1 MSVSCAL
8 WATSLHQWARR
19 YLRRSQPSRCNPEK
33 RARMRA
39 FYAEGVGNM
48 HIPWAVEGLPTLLH
62 LSLFLFFGGVA
73 VFLFNVNRE
82 VFSYVICWIGLFCL
96 VYGMITLLPLI
107 RQDSPYNSPLSTP
120 AWFLFAT
127 TRYIF
132 IMIFIMIYSLVIA
145 VGLVITLCFSCFRLC
160 ICLDDCIGRF
170 EDWVLTRIGD
180 FGKHCRWMLKG
191 VEMAAEEAVSKRLS
205 RIDVSILDWTITS
218 LDDDDSVKNFFEAI
232 PGFLNSE
239 LVKHLEGYFPE
250 ELSAKYSDALDRF
263 LDRTWSSNLVD
274 DAEKLVRVDIAT
286 NAISLTRHFAISFA
300 NWDKAPEVTVARILL
315 SVRERDDRWITLAAR
330 VFDLPEQ
337 DLQGNIDIGD
347 DSVLL
352 AALIRLIRPPLRP
365 SYSSWKGLE
374 ELSELDIHNTL
385 PGLQHGFCTVWNEI
399 VQETRKRPSIARVHL
414 LKTIRQL
421 YITLHQGTDAAPT
434 AFSASTDRDSKML
447 WRPSSYPLCNLAT
460 HRPHSIASHQPPT
473 DSHVTP
479 TTNSV
484 SDPSHF
490 APPPIGS
497 SIPASRPTRSPTL
510 PLPRA
515 RGLVNTNNIC
525 FANAVLQLLVNLPP
539 FWDLFRELGDQMGQ
553 RRPGVPEAGGSA
565 TPLVDATVGFVREFM
580 VEDKS
585 PSTEQQSQ
593 PATGGTSRA
602 DEEKKGENA
611 VDPFKPTYMYDA
623 MKEKRQL
630 KPLLVCSRA
639 YVPVF
644 SY

>member
-127 TRYIF
+127 TRNI
-132 IMIFIMIYSLVIA
+132 IIMIYNLVIALSLVIS
-145 VGLVITLCFSCFRLC
+145 LCFGYCFRFC
-160 ICLDDCIGRF
+160 ICFDDRIWRF
-170 EDWVLTRIGD
+170 EDRVLTRIGD
-180 FGKHCRWMLKG
+180 FGKHRRRWMLKG
-191 VEMAAEEAVSKRLS
+191 VEKAAEEVVSKRLS

-218 LDDDDSVKNFFEAI
+218 LGDDDSVKNFFEAI

-250 ELSAKYSDALDRF
+250 ELSTKYRDALDGF

-274 DAEKLVRVDIAT
+274 DAEKLGRVDIAT
-286 NAISLTRHFAISFA
+286 NAISLIRHSAISFA
-300 NWDKAPEVTVARILL
+300 SWDKVPQVTVARILL
-315 SVRERDDRWITLAAR
+315 SVRERDDRWIALAAR
-330 VFDLPEQ
+330 VSGLLEQ
-337 DLQGNIDIGD
+337 DLQENISIGD
-347 DSVLL
+347 NSVLL
-352 AALIRLIRPPLRP
+352 STLIHLIRPPLRS
-365 SYSSWKGLE
+365 SYSSWKDLE
-374 ELSELDIHNTL
+374 ELSELDIRNTH
-385 PGLQHGFCTVWNEI
+385 PRLQHGFCTVWNEI
-399 VQETRKRPSIARVHL
+399 VQETRKRPSITPVHV

-434 AFSASTDRDSKML
+434 AFSASTDGDSDML
-447 WRPSSYPLCNLAT
+447 WRPSSYPLCDLAS
-460 HRPHSIASHQPPT
+460 HRPLSIASNQPSLT

-479 TTNSV
+479 STNSV

-497 SIPASRPTRSPTL
+497 SIPASRPTGSPA
-510 PLPRA
+510 LPRLRP

-553 RRPGVPEAGGSA
+553 RRPGVHEAGGSA
-565 TPLVDATVGFVREFM
+565 TPLVDATVGFVKEFM

-602 DEEKKGENA
+602 DEEKKDENA
-611 VDPFKPTYMYDA
+611 VDPFKATYMYDA

-639 YVPVF
+639 YVLVF
-644 SY
+644 SD